1 MKSFFLTI
9 ISLICFSASA
19 QIDDFQKEIIDLL
32 NINGTRVNY
41 GVAYYEVFP
50 LLKRNFKDKEIPEEA
65 WTKLEEGEEIQV
77 DKAIAQ
83 LTFAYR
89 KYFSREDIQAMT
101 EFYLTDAAQKFISD
115 ESLTAEEDQQI
126 DQFLNSEVGK
136 KMKKNQKALNA
147 DLGNMKDQWSRD
159 LFGAKMKELVKSGY
173 LN

>member
-9 ISLICFSASA
+9 ILLICFNATA

-50 LLKRNFKDKEIPEEA
+50 LLKRNFKDKDIPEEA
-65 WTKLEEGEEIQV
+65 WTQLEEGEEKQV

-101 EFYLTDAAQKFISD
+101 EFYMTDAAQKFISD
-115 ESLTAEEDQQI
+115 ETLTAEEDKQI
-126 DQFLNSEVGK
+126 DDFLSSDVGK
-136 KMKKNQKALNA
+136 KMKKNQKELNG
-147 DLGNMKDQWSRD
+147 DLSKMKDEWSRE
-159 LFGAKMKELVKSGY
+159 LFGAKMKELIKSGY

>member
-9 ISLICFSASA
+9 ILLICFSATA
-19 QIDDFQKEIIDLL
+19 QIDDFQKDIIDLL

-50 LLKRNFKDKEIPEEA
+50 KLKRNFKDKDIPEEA
-65 WTKLEEGEEIQV
+65 WSKIEEGEEQQV

-83 LTFAYR
+83 ATFAYR
-89 KYFSREDIQAMT
+89 KYYTREDINAMT

-115 ESLTAEEDQQI
+115 DPLTPEEEKQI
-126 DQFLNSEVGK
+126 DKFLESEVGK

-147 DLGNMKDQWSRD
+147 DLSNMKDQWSRE
-159 LFGAKMKELVKSGY
+159 LFGDKMKELIKGGY
-173 LN
+173 L